1 MGWLAQRS
9 EQKLKQR
16 PEFCIRGPTTQTFL
30 FSYNLIESFPH
41 DECGILP

>member
-30 FSYNLIESFPH
+30 ISRHLIN
-41 DECGILP
+41 ILP